1 MAEALQ
7 QKLYSLHEKGYG
19 AYQSLAGSW
28 HFPSFDLHIDR
39 APKDPFAPPFSGVFR
54 VSVPTAKAGFPDAS
68 FATRNAAI
76 AFRDFLARRF
86 HHACKRFS
94 RGRRGTGNSGIITIA
109 EPGQEILDRSSVKVD
124 RDTIE
129 ARFFLGLPA
138 HGRSIDARLAH
149 TMIFSELPAIVESS
163 LFASAGD
170 LCALERHLHASE
182 DADALRKK
190 LSELGLVA
198 FIADGSILPRASG
211 IDPRPLQS
219 DNAVPF
225 SSPETLRIV
234 IDLPHA
240 GSVTGMR
247 VPKGVTLLV
256 GGGYHGKSTLLQ
268 AIESG
273 IYNHIPGDGRELCVT
288 VSTAVKIRAS
298 SGRSV
303 TSTDISAFINHLPLA
318 RDTVA
323 FSTTNASGST
333 SQAAFVAES
342 LEAGAQVLLMDE
354 DTSAANF
361 MIRDGRM
368 QQLVA
373 REHEPIT
380 AFVDRVRQLYDEL
393 GVSTILVMGGSG
405 DYFDVADCV
414 IQLRDFRP
422 EDVTASARNIVRTSP
437 SRRAYEGSARL
448 AQPRSRILHR
458 LPVTADP
465 QRHLRISAPDVHQLI
480 LGKNVIDL
488 SDVEQLKETAQTRAI
503 GYALRHADKYVDGR
517 TTLGEIIEKVMAEAR
532 DLDVLDPR
540 RTGHLASF
548 RGLDLAA
555 AINRIRGVD
564 LRQE

>member
-1 MAEALQ
+1 
-7 QKLYSLHEKGYG
+7 
-19 AYQSLAGSW
+19 
-28 HFPSFDLHIDR
+28 
-39 APKDPFAPPFSGVFR
+39 
-54 VSVPTAKAGFPDAS
+54 
-68 FATRNAAI
+68 
-76 AFRDFLARRF
+76 
-86 HHACKRFS
+86 
-94 RGRRGTGNSGIITIA
+94 
-109 EPGQEILDRSSVKVD
+109 
-124 RDTIE
+124 
-129 ARFFLGLPA
+129 
-138 HGRSIDARLAH
+138 
-149 TMIFSELPAIVESS
+149 
-163 LFASAGD
+163 
-170 LCALERHLHASE
+170 
-182 DADALRKK
+182 
-190 LSELGLVA
+190 
-198 FIADGSILPRASG
+198 
-211 IDPRPLQS
+211 
-219 DNAVPF
+219 
-225 SSPETLRIV
+225 
-234 IDLPHA
+234 
-240 GSVTGMR
+240 MR